1 MTSSAMDRPGWPKVP
16 QRLRVA
22 DLAHLELGFENT
34 WIMRLLRGYLHS
46 LHTPRGMLAFALAI
60 ALICGVLVHERCLA
74 VAGVLGL
81 VIGTGTYLPGVIVG
95 NARVRLSFETERAS
109 EGDEIALNVRI
120 EPREALPLLGLTID
134 TGAQFDVA
142 NENESD
148 PGNWH
153 FVLPAIWPWKRSRLR
168 RQVRR
173 RVNRRG
179 CYRLDQASVVCS
191 FPFRLREARANVESE
206 GMLIVWPKIY
216 PISKWPEVT
225 IGSDDYG
232 QMMSPAKGTSGDTT
246 GLREFRRGDDPRR
259 IHWPQTARL
268 GQLVMREQQRS
279 TNPRMSVHLDS
290 PDSFEAWE
298 MEWAVRLAASFLAGA
313 ERMGWQCDLE
323 FGAGDSGDR
332 RVFLGHDTGFYLDR
346 LAAFGDAETLAL
358 IESDATADEIPRER
372 LRLSIVSARSH
383 LRTAE
388 SQAVVLF
395 GEISSGSQL
404 NENVWL
410 YFSNESEIIAWI
422 DAGGLMS

>member
-1 MTSSAMDRPGWPKVP
+1 MTLSAMNRPGWPEVT
-16 QRLRVA
+16 QRRGVT

-34 WIMRLLRGYLHS
+34 WIVRRLRGYLHS

-81 VIGTGTYLPGVIVG
+81 AICTGTYLPGVIVG
-95 NARVRLSFETERAS
+95 NARVRLSFETERAT
-109 EGDEIALNVRI
+109 EGDDIALNVRI

-134 TGAQFDVA
+134 TGAQFEFE

-153 FVLPAIWPWKRSRLR
+153 FALPAIWPWKRTRFR

-173 RVNRRG
+173 RANRRG
-179 CYRLDQASVVCS
+179 CYRLDRASVVCS

-216 PISKWPEVT
+216 EISKWPEVT
-225 IGSDDYG
+225 IGADDYG

-279 TNPRMSVHLDS
+279 TNPRMSVQLDS
-290 PDSFEAWE
+290 PDNFEAWE

-323 FGAGDSGDR
+323 LGDDDSVDR
-332 RVFLGHDTGFYLDR
+332 RIFHGHDIGFYLDR
-346 LAAFGDAETLAL
+346 LAAYGDAGAMAL
-358 IESDATADEIPRER
+358 VDSDSDEIPRER
-372 LRLSIVSARSH
+372 LRLSIVSARSC
-383 LRTAE
+383 LRAAD
-388 SQAVVLF
+388 SQALVIL
-395 GEISSGSQL
+395 GETPGGFTSTEL
-404 NENVWL
+404 AWL
-410 YFSNESEIIAWI
+410 QFATEGDVIAWL
-422 DAGGLMS
+422 DAGRSES

>member
-1 MTSSAMDRPGWPKVP
+1 MTLSAMDRPDWPVAY
-16 QRLRVA
+16 QRRRLA
-22 DLAHLELGFENT
+22 DLVRLELGFEDT
-34 WIMRLLRGYLHS
+34 YIVRGLRRYLQSLHS
-46 LHTPRGMLAFALAI
+46 PRGMLAFAMAI

-81 VIGTGTYLPGVIVG
+81 AIGTGTYLPGVIVG
-95 NARVRLSFETERAS
+95 NARVRLSFETERAT

-134 TGAQFDVA
+134 TGTLFDDA
-142 NENESD
+142 SENES
-148 PGNWH
+148 GSSAWH
-153 FVLPAIWPWKRSRLR
+153 FALPAIWPWKRTRLR

-179 CYRLDQASVVCS
+179 CYRLDRATVTCA
-191 FPFRLREARANVESE
+191 FPFRLREDRANVESE
-206 GMLIVWPKIY
+206 GMMIVRPKIY

-279 TNPRMSVHLDS
+279 TNPRMSVQLDS
-290 PDSFEAWE
+290 PDRFEAWE

-323 FGAGDSGDR
+323 LGGDDSVDR
-332 RVFLGHDTGFYLDR
+332 RVFLGRDTGFYLDR

-372 LRLSIVSARSH
+372 LRLSIVSARSC
-383 LRTAE
+383 LPAAD
-388 SQAVVLF
+388 SKAVVVI
-395 GEISSGSQL
+395 GDSSGGINSA
-404 NENVWL
+404 EVAWL
-410 YFSNESEIIAWI
+410 HFATEGDVIAWL
-422 DAGGLMS
+422 DSDRSES